1 MEFNTKP
8 SSKTQDLQLSVNMS
22 VPPRPDPPI
31 VGKVTHN
38 SIELYWR
45 APEVVDQGKGDSRL
59 RYCIQEEELG
69 PRSRGFGNVY
79 SGYSKMNVFEGLE
92 ARTQYR
98 YRLKCMN
105 DFGSSAWSA
114 VVTVS
119 TTKKPQTSEDLQRAV
134 TKGDVE
140 TVRNILPGLSWQA
153 VDSPDKFG
161 LSPLMIAA
169 QKGYVDVARV
179 LLETGADVN
188 FQSSSGKTALMMACF
203 SGNVEVAQLLKQH
216 KADWDLVD
224 RTGSTA
230 LHWAVDGANLDM
242 IRWMLQDGC
251 RVDVKDETS
260 GWTPLMRVAA
270 VSGNVNVAKVLIHH
284 GANVHTMDKEG
295 KTTLMNAALNGFEAL
310 VKLLVKKGVPVK
322 LKSEHG
328 KTALDFARSFEHERV
343 THFLQEH
350 VEALKKADNER
361 KLAEAKERR
370 QSRERIES
378 HGLKSVTNGA
388 QNATSEAVV
397 S

>member
-1 MEFNTKP
+1 
-8 SSKTQDLQLSVNMS
+8 
-22 VPPRPDPPI
+22 
-31 VGKVTHN
+31 
-38 SIELYWR
+38 
-45 APEVVDQGKGDSRL
+45 
-59 RYCIQEEELG
+59 
-69 PRSRGFGNVY
+69 
-79 SGYSKMNVFEGLE
+79 
-92 ARTQYR
+92 
-98 YRLKCMN
+98 
-105 DFGSSAWSA
+105 
-114 VVTVS
+114 
-119 TTKKPQTSEDLQRAV
+119 
-134 TKGDVE
+134 
-140 TVRNILPGLSWQA
+140 
-153 VDSPDKFG
+153 
-161 LSPLMIAA
+161 
-169 QKGYVDVARV
+169 
-179 LLETGADVN
+179 
-188 FQSSSGKTALMMACF
+188 
-203 SGNVEVAQLLKQH
+203 
-216 KADWDLVD
+216 
-224 RTGSTA
+224 
-230 LHWAVDGANLDM
+230 
-242 IRWMLQDGC
+242 
-251 RVDVKDETS
+251 
-260 GWTPLMRVAA
+260 MRVAA

>member
-1 MEFNTKP
+1 
-8 SSKTQDLQLSVNMS
+8 
-22 VPPRPDPPI
+22 
-31 VGKVTHN
+31 
-38 SIELYWR
+38 
-45 APEVVDQGKGDSRL
+45 
-59 RYCIQEEELG
+59 
-69 PRSRGFGNVY
+69 
-79 SGYSKMNVFEGLE
+79 MNVFEGLE

-105 DFGSSAWSA
+105 DIGSSAWSA

-134 TKGDVE
+134 AKGDVE

-161 LSPLMIAA
+161 LSPLMITA
-169 QKGYVDVARV
+169 QRGYVDVARV

-203 SGNVEVAQLLKQH
+203 SGNVEVAQLLIQH

-224 RTGSTA
+224 KTGSTA

-270 VSGNVNVAKVLIHH
+270 VGGNVNVAKVLIHH

-343 THFLQEH
+343 IHFLQEH
-350 VEALKKADNER
+350 VDALRKADNER

-370 QSRERIES
+370 HSREQIES
-378 HGLKSVTNGA
+378 HDLKSVTN
-388 QNATSEAVV
+388 ATKNVTSGTVV